1 MSAITTKK
9 LIMKR
14 RLLIAVFAIV
24 SFAGGA
30 QDRSWKPV
38 TRDQAEKLGQVK
50 PMHEGLSGKY
60 FLLDTQSL
68 KQALASL
75 NDNPAAEPVMVAIP
89 NASGKVERY
98 RVTEYSNFSPE
109 LQAQFPEIRAY
120 AGKGVDDPAATISFS
135 LSPEKG
141 ISVMVLRGDRSS
153 EFLEPYTKESNVYI
167 AFTPKARRM
176 KGQMPFTCFTQEDHV
191 ITENFSTNRNEMS
204 SAGVLKKFRLA
215 LSTTGEY
222 TVYHGGVAQAVAA
235 VNTTMTRVNGVF
247 AIDLAVKLELIANNA
262 QLIYPNPNSDPYSP
276 ATDIDFWNSQ
286 LQNTLTNVIGEANY
300 DIGHLF
306 GASGGGG
313 NAGCIGCVCV
323 NGQKGSGIT
332 SPSNNQPEGDT
343 FDIDY
348 VAHEM
353 GHQLGG
359 THTMTAAIEG
369 AGVSVE
375 PGSGTT
381 IMGYAGIT
389 GPTTDVQQNSDDY
402 FSYSNILQIQN
413 NLQNKPCAVN
423 TPINNAPMTISA
435 GADYIIPKGTPFVL
449 RAANTAGN
457 AATVTYCWEQADNA
471 TSATDGAQS
480 IVYPT
485 KPSGPNFRSYPP
497 TTSPNRYMP
506 KLEKVL
512 AGNLT
517 FDWESVSTVARTLN
531 FALTGRDNVATG
543 GQTQTDLMQVNV
555 NGTAGPFTV
564 TSQNMPGISW
574 PVGSTQT
581 ITWNVAGTNGNGI
594 NTSQV
599 NIRLSTDN
607 GQTFSTVLAAN
618 TPNDGSET
626 ITLPSNISAP
636 FCRIMVEAVNNI
648 YYAVNSQTIAIGYTV
663 TESCNTYTN
672 NTPMAIPDGV
682 GNPGLGQVVGST
694 ITVPGNMSITEIT
707 ANVNVTH
714 PYVQDL
720 IVALVHPDNTQVV
733 LWRNE
738 CTQQNG
744 FNVTFDDTAANIV
757 CGPVTGTI
765 NGTYLPDEQ
774 LAALLGK
781 AGNGQWTLAAGDFFA
796 GDIGQVNSWSL
807 NICAMTATAGVNE
820 FGLQDFRIYPNPNNG
835 SFTVEFNSDSSN
847 DVQILVHDMR
857 GRQIMNK
864 SYENSG
870 LFSGNVNLNNVETG
884 VYLVTVQDGNRK
896 EVKRIVVQ

>member
-1 MSAITTKK
+1 
-9 LIMKR
+9 MKR

-24 SFAGGA
+24 SFAGWA

-38 TRDQAEKLGQVK
+38 TRDQADKLGQVK

-75 NDNPAAEPVMVAIP
+75 NDNPAAEPVLVAIP
-89 NASGKVERY
+89 NASGKVEHY

-120 AGKGVDDPAATISFS
+120 AGKGVDDPSAAISFS

-191 ITENFSTNRNEMS
+191 ITENFSTNRNAMS

-222 TVYHGGVAQAVAA
+222 TAYHGGVAQAVAA

-247 AIDLAVKLELIANNA
+247 AIDLAVKLELIANNT
-262 QLIYPNPNSDPYSP
+262 QLIYANPNTDPYSP
-276 ATDIDFWNSQ
+276 ATDMDFWNGE
-286 LQNTLTNVIGEANY
+286 LQATLTSVIGEANY

-389 GPTTDVQQNSDDY
+389 GPTTDVQPNSDDY

-413 NLQNKPCAVN
+413 NLQNKACAVN
-423 TPINNAPMTISA
+423 TPINNAPMTINA

-457 AATVTYCWEQADNA
+457 APTVTYCWEQADNA
-471 TSATDGAQS
+471 TAATAGAQS

-485 KPSGPNFRSYPP
+485 KPNGPNFRSYPP
-497 TTSPNRYMP
+497 TTSPDRYMP

-517 FDWESVSTVARTLN
+517 YDWESVSTVARTLN

-564 TSQNMPGISW
+564 TSQNTPGISW

-581 ITWNVAGTNGNGI
+581 ITWNVAGTTGNGI

-607 GQTFSTVLAAN
+607 GQTFSTILAAN
-618 TPNDGSET
+618 TPNDGSQS

-663 TESCNTYTN
+663 TETCNTYSN
-672 NTPMAIPDGV
+672 NTPMPIPDGV
-682 GNPGLGQVVGST
+682 GNPALGPVVASN
-694 ITVPGNMSITEIT
+694 INVPGNSAITEIT
-707 ANVNVTH
+707 VNVNVTH
-714 PYVQDL
+714 TFVQDV
-720 IVALVHPDNTQVV
+720 IVALNHPDNTQVM
-733 LWRNE
+733 LWSND
-738 CTQQNG
+738 CTAQNG
-744 FNVTFDDTAANIV
+744 FNVTFDDNSGSIV
-757 CGPVTGTI
+757 CGSTSGTI
-765 NGTYLPDEQ
+765 NGTYVPDGE
-774 LAALLGK
+774 LSTLLGK
-781 AGNGQWTLAAGDFFA
+781 PGNGQWTLLAGDIFA
-796 GDIGQVNSWSL
+796 GDTGQVNSWSL
-807 NICAMTATAGVNE
+807 NICAMTATAGTNE
-820 FGLQDFRIYPNPNNG
+820 FGLQDFKIYPNPNNG